1 MDETTANFHV
11 NNGILEDDIRI
22 KAATSGESGSKIAG
36 EASTARLPLL
46 FVTGQADEGERAN
59 GLEPGVADC
68 LTKPVDSGYCLRLAL
83 WREWIRAVSLMV
95 ALVATSSPAN
105 AIPAVSGEPPDIGLA
120 ADAVHTEV
128 TGEFRRGS
136 HIKLFLPNLP
146 YLAISHAINAS
157 LVRPANNEH
166 GWQYD
171 LAVSHRSIED
181 RIWEFRLREDVRF
194 QDGSSFNADSVLLNM
209 DYFKKQPFSFTKLS
223 QILGRVE
230 KVDDYTV
237 RFHLTEP
244 YGVFL
249 HDALWLQF
257 YTPEYLE
264 KHGWNGKP
272 TCPNLAEPGP
282 YGLGPYILY
291 KGYVEGDRSTPE
303 VVLKANP
310 DYWGDDKP
318 KVETITIYNGLAITE
333 ARDLALFS
341 EGEIDITPVP
351 FADEVEA
358 VLSPYAKLA
367 VSPSMNNYAM
377 HFNMLNGNTA
387 IGDDRIRYVINH
399 AIDQEYLLNLSML
412 GEGVLSPTTVSPNF
426 YRVADAIR
434 SLEGYFT
441 HYSDTHDSST
451 DALRSLVQQY
461 QRENGLDPEQ
471 PLRLTLLAQES
482 FLFLIRDIQ
491 YFLAQVNIDLTAEVV
506 ESEKQVFR
514 QLFDTLEDKN
524 QQPWDLLLWG
534 NYDWYKHP
542 WTAFFVYLPG
552 TSWSTIPP
560 SAELVEFI
568 ERLLGTNVMSDDY
581 VPLLGE
587 FIRYVYEHNYM
598 VFLPNPHNVYAVN
611 KEVLFEPGRSAFVY
625 LRDLQVTD
633 QHWSLRGSE
642 PYPAERRMPL
652 GPNRQQIAEPAP

>member
-1 MDETTANFHV
+1 MTRND
-11 NNGILEDDIRI
+11 
-22 KAATSGESGSKIAG
+22 
-36 EASTARLPLL
+36 
-46 FVTGQADEGERAN
+46 
-59 GLEPGVADC
+59 
-68 LTKPVDSGYCLRLAL
+68 TKPIVVALSETMNTPFRASIRLAL
-83 WREWIRAVSLMV
+83 HACISTLPRKYHFRLVRWWGCWSRAVLLM
-95 ALVATSSPAN
+95 ALIASMFTPASVL
-105 AIPAVSGEPPDIGLA
+105 PAAEGDPPDIGLA
-120 ADAVHTEV
+120 ADPAPSEV
-128 TGEFRRGS
+128 TGELRKGS
-136 HIKLFLPNLP
+136 HVKLFLPNLP

-157 LVRPANNEH
+157 LVRPANNEQ

-171 LAVSHRSIED
+171 LAVSHRSVDD
-181 RIWEFRLREDVRF
+181 RLWEFRLREDVRF
-194 QDGSSFNADSVLLNM
+194 QDGSPFNADSVLLNM
-209 DYFKKQPFSFTKLS
+209 DYFKKEPFSFTKLS
-223 QILGRVE
+223 QILDRVE
-230 KVDDYTV
+230 KIDDYTV

-257 YTPEYLE
+257 YTLEYLE

-282 YGLGPYILY
+282 YALGPYILH

-310 DYWGDDKP
+310 GYWGDDRP

-333 ARDLALFS
+333 ARDLALFR
-341 EGEIDITPVP
+341 EGRIDITPVP

-358 VLSPYAKLA
+358 ILSPYAKLA
-367 VSPSMNNYAM
+367 VSPSKNNYAM
-377 HFNMLNGNTA
+377 HFNMLNGNPA
-387 IGDDRIRYVINH
+387 MVDDRIRYVINH

-434 SLEGYFT
+434 SLKGYFAR
-441 HYSDTHDSST
+441 YAEAHDFST
-451 DALRSLVQQY
+451 AALRLLVQEY

-471 PLRLTLLAQES
+471 PLKLTLLAQES

-491 YFLAQVNIDLTAEVV
+491 YFLAQVNIELSTEVV
-506 ESEKQVFR
+506 DSEKQVFR

-524 QQPWDLLLWG
+524 RQPWDLLLWG

-560 SAELVEFI
+560 NAELVKFTEH
-568 ERLLGTNVMSDDY
+568 LLRTNVTSADY
-581 VPLLGE
+581 VPLLAE

-611 KEVLFEPGRSAFVY
+611 KEVVFEPGRSAFVY

-633 QHWSLRGSE
+633 QHWSLRGKQ
-642 PYPAERRMPL
+642 PYPAERRRALRISRAHIQESLP
-652 GPNRQQIAEPAP
+652 